1 MHPLVPLAIRILVP
15 PVVQALLV
23 SRLVLEPAQQVVQ
36 ALEQHQVLVLVLELE
51 LELVL
56 ELELE
61 LELELVLVLVLELE
75 LDYLLDPF
83 FSSLKNIK
91 IIITYVYIISYT
103 EYLQIFF

>member
-51 LELVL
+51 LEL
-56 ELELE
+56 E
-61 LELELVLVLVLELE
+61 LVLVLEL
-75 LDYLLDPF
+75 Y
-83 FSSLKNIK
+83 
-91 IIITYVYIISYT
+91 YIIYR
-103 EYLQIFF
+103 IFANILLATTSAAATSAAARESSPSTTRR